1 MEVICLETDS
11 FYELIDKV
19 VQHIS
24 ENNNDAQPDKWISEQ
39 EAMKVLR
46 ISSPTTLTKMHNEG
60 KIRYSQ
66 PSKKIILYDRVS
78 INSYL
83 EKISNDTF

>member
-1 MEVICLETDS
+1 MEVICLETDA

-39 EAMKVLR
+39 EAMKVLENL
-46 ISSPTTLTKMHNEG
+46 LTYYARKNA
-60 KIRYSQ
+60 
-66 PSKKIILYDRVS
+66 
-78 INSYL
+78 
-83 EKISNDTF
+83 